1 MTETVEP
8 TLPVVR
14 LRNVAKVYD
23 GQHALKEV
31 SLDVRR
37 GEFLTI
43 LGPSGCGKTT
53 ILRLV
58 AGFESATSGSISIDG
73 RDVTGLPPSA
83 ATSTPSF
90 KATPCFRT

>member
-1 MTETVEP
+1 MSAPRLIYTPGGAMTETVEP

-37 GEFLTI
+37 G
-43 LGPSGCGKTT
+43 
-53 ILRLV
+53 
-58 AGFESATSGSISIDG
+58 
-73 RDVTGLPPSA
+73 
-83 ATSTPSF
+83 
-90 KATPCFRT
+90 